1 MKKRKPMKTHQ
12 TAMRM
17 TKQLRDDIQRLA
29 DAEDRPV
36 SYYMRRVLEE
46 HVAAKK
52 RGKS

>member
-1 MKKRKPMKTHQ
+1 MQTHQ

-29 DAEDRPV
+29 EAEDRPV

-46 HVAAKK
+46 HVKQKKLAK
-52 RGKS
+52 